1 MTLLERISLWC
12 FVMAWSA
19 FLACCVDGMFNTGFP
34 WIVWAIAL
42 VVAIVGV
49 GAGLMRDLVTP

>member
-1 MTLLERISLWC
+1 
-12 FVMAWSA
+12 MAWSA